1 MIQKK
6 QSEGGFHMFGKSKGG
21 KNSALNDMIDNMEM
35 NLSNNY
41 KSAVK
46 KDVKVYMEMLEELQL
61 EEKISVKEY
70 CYYRE
75 IGEDYERKVS

>member
-1 MIQKK
+1 
-6 QSEGGFHMFGKSKGG
+6 
-21 KNSALNDMIDNMEM
+21 M

-46 KDVKVYMEMLEELQL
+46 KDVKTFMEMLEELQL